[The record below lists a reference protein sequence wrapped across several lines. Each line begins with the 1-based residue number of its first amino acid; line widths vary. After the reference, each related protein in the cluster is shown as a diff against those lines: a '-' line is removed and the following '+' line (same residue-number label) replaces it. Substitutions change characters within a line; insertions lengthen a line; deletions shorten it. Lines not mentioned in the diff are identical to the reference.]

1 MPNVKKY
8 VTFKVKQINT
18 NCYKHPNTDNRAS
31 IDSNWDIDFTETAYQ
46 ALDGRYISYVEHD
59 WALPQARLDA
69 LMVVDLD
76 FEFTSVTE
84 EQVNTILLEA
94 YWMEWENQAVSVS
107 NFIFTDNRSVL
118 EI

>member
-8 VTFKVKQINT
+8 VTWKPKKVND
-18 NCYKHPNTDNRAS
+18 NLYKHPNTDNRAS
-31 IDSNWDIDFTETAYQ
+31 IDSNWDIDFTETPYQ
-46 ALDGRYISYVEHD
+46 ALDGRYMSYAAHD

-69 LMVVDLD
+69 LMDIDAD

-84 EQVNTILLEA
+84 EQINTFLLEA

-107 NFIFTDNRSVL
+107 NFVFTDLRPN
-118 EI
+118 EDI